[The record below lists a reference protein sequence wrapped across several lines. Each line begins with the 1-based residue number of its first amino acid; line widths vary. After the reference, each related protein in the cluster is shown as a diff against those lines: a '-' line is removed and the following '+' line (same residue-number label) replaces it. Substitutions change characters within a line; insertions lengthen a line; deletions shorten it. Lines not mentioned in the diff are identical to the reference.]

1 MKSINNNKIAKKP
14 SLRNIVRNEYKC
26 TSTVIEKYILGALV
40 KCREKLYTNNMKPNK
55 GDMISKEKESN
66 YKANYILSEILNNPN
81 CPKELKELHC
91 TVLYLTKGGGYQFWG
106 NIKHYISVSFGDD
119 TVLILLN

>member
-40 KCREKLYTNNMKPNK
+40 KCREKLYTNNMKHNK
-55 GDMISKEKESN
+55 GDMIRR
-66 YKANYILSEILNNPN
+66 
-81 CPKELKELHC
+81 CF
-91 TVLYLTKGGGYQFWG
+91 LTR
-106 NIKHYISVSFGDD
+106 
-119 TVLILLN
+119 

>member
-1 MKSINNNKIAKKP
+1 MKSININKIAKKP

-40 KCREKLYTNNMKPNK
+40 KCREKLYTNNLKLNK

-106 NIKHYISVSFGDD
+106 NIKYYISVSFGDD
-119 TVLILLN
+119 TILILLN

>member
-1 MKSINNNKIAKKP
+1 MNSAKIGKKP
-14 SLRNIVRNEYKC
+14 SLRNIVRNNYKC
-26 TSTVIEKYILGALV
+26 DSPVIEKYILGAMV
-40 KCREKLYTNNMKPNK
+40 KCREKLYLMDLKPK
-55 GDMISKEKESN
+55 LGDLNTKEKETN

-91 TVLYLTKGGGYQFWG
+91 SVIYLTKGGGYQFWG
-106 NIKHYISVSFGDD
+106 NWKNYISVSFGDD